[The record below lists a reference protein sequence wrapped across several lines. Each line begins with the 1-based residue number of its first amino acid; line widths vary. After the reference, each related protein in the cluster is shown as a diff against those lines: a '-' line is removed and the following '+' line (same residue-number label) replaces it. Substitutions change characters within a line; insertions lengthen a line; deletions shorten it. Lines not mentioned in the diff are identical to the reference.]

1 MLDTTF
7 RTASQEPETTPYEP
21 EKVELTDA
29 GNRDKAVSERPD
41 LSTESELDK
50 WEIQNGKYGLEYL
63 GIKEI
68 AKEFPY
74 NADFSILDN
83 YIKESLQ
90 ERGYDKTP
98 GRWQEVLNEIEN
110 EIGSKDL
117 NAIERLKRL
126 TQYVKV
132 AKKINDLKKQKESFR
147 SISPGERL

>member
-7 RTASQEPETTPYEP
+7 RIASQEPETTPYEP
-21 EKVELTDA
+21 EKVELTDS
-29 GNRDKAVSERPD
+29 GNYDKALSERPD
-41 LSTESELDK
+41 LSSQSELDK

-74 NADFSILDN
+74 SADFSIVDN
-83 YIKESLQ
+83 YIKGSLE

-117 NAIERLKRL
+117 NAIERLKRIA
-126 TQYVKV
+126 QYVKV
-132 AKKINDLKKQKESFR
+132 AKKISDLKKQRDSFR
-147 SISPGERL
+147 SLSPGEKL